1 LRYTHKEIE
10 RLLDGLC
17 LRAEKKRLP
26 SRWWPVL
33 SDPEELAA
41 KEGYS
46 VTVISH
52 RLQPKRNRVG

>member
-1 LRYTHKEIE
+1 MSTLTVEVPESLRKTI
-10 RLLDGLC
+10 
-17 LRAEKKRLP
+17 
-26 SRWWPVL
+26 
-33 SDPEELAA
+33 EELAA